1 MAFSLDS
8 ALLWLHFG
16 KFWNGEL
23 KPFLAHELRPDEK
36 LLLDRFHDEVLRCTA
51 PLIWFCHLL
60 CTQRGRL
67 KPVSES
73 CARGNCRLKKAGPMT
88 WRSTVRWSPYTGR
101 RARHKACNG
110 AAFRRIKSPPP
121 QGDLRQ

>member
-36 LLLDRFHDEVLRCTA
+36 LLLDRFHDEVLRC
-51 PLIWFCHLL
+51 
-60 CTQRGRL
+60 
-67 KPVSES
+67 S
-73 CARGNCRLKKAGPMT
+73 
-88 WRSTVRWSPYTGR
+88 
-101 RARHKACNG
+101 
-110 AAFRRIKSPPP
+110 AAVHH
-121 QGDLRQ
+121 